1 MHDLPGATAASA
13 QRQGRAAGPRPLPVV
28 GARPTAPGRAGDPG
42 RHRPAGLPRPRRL
55 SRRQRPA
62 RLRVSFIDS
71 IYYTTVTLSTTGYGD
86 IAPVTDRARLINA
99 FVITPLRIAFL
110 VLLIG
115 TTLEVLA
122 SQGREMFRVA
132 RWRKNMGA
140 HVVVVGYG
148 TKGRSAVETLVNNGH
163 DREAIVVVDPSALA
177 LEEAHSDGLAVVTG
191 DATRREVLRSAGVQ
205 TATQVIITTDRDD
218 TNVLS
223 TLTVRQLNPDAWI
236 VAAVRE
242 QENVPLMRQSG
253 ANSVITSSDAVGRL
267 LGLSSMSPMLGSV
280 MEDLLTYG
288 EGLEVAERDLLVSEV
303 GKPPQ
308 SLPDQV
314 IAVVR
319 DEKVYRYFDP
329 VVTLLARGD
338 RLIVVRPGEGA
349 AVGAAPR
356 DPRRG
361 AGRRGLSPQRVSAG
375 PGAIRT
381 GPRAS
386 RTSTV
391 SPFCCTT
398 TTSARR
404 DRRPPR
410 ARAASGRASAVPTDH
425 PGGVAGTD
433 GRAVTVSQQRADGR
447 GEAVAAALRRSPP
460 PTTARPARRAPPWR
474 PAPSAGPSSAR
485 VFTSRRARISSATSS
500 TRSFSGM
507 PVSVAR
513 HFRPPTTMWWPSGVR
528 STSRDSATWSA

>member
-1 MHDLPGATAASA
+1 VTVSTTFGTVPDDPSDLAE
-13 QRQGRAAGPRPLPVV
+13 AGSLGTVKLP
-28 GARPTAPGRAGDPG
+28 D
-42 RHRPAGLPRPRRL
+42 
-55 SRRQRPA
+55 PA
-62 RLRVSFIDS
+62 RSPWWSLSMRLLAALAILAATVLLVYFDNEGYTDGNDPTGEVDFVDS

-99 FVITPLRIAFL
+99 FVITPARIAFL

-132 RWRKNMGA
+132 RWRKHMGE

-148 TKGRSAVETLVNNGH
+148 TKGRSAVETLINNGH
-163 DREAIVVVDPSALA
+163 DPDAIIVVDPSPLA
-177 LEEAHSDGLAVVTG
+177 LEDAHSDGLAVVTG
-191 DATRREVLRSAGVQ
+191 DATRRDVLRSARVQ
-205 TATQVIITTDRDD
+205 SATHVIITTDSDAS
-218 TNVLS
+218 NVLS

-288 EGLEVAERDLLVSEV
+288 EGLEVAERDLLVTEV

-319 DEKVYRYFDP
+319 DEQVYRYFDP

-338 RLIVVRPGEGA
+338 RLIVVRPAKELPW
-349 AVGAAPR
+349 APR
-356 DPRRG
+356 
-361 AGRRGLSPQRVSAG
+361 
-375 PGAIRT
+375 PGT
-381 GPRAS
+381 HGED
-386 RTSTV
+386 T
-391 SPFCCTT
+391 
-398 TTSARR
+398 
-404 DRRPPR
+404 
-410 ARAASGRASAVPTDH
+410 
-425 PGGVAGTD
+425 
-433 GRAVTVSQQRADGR
+433 ADEG
-447 GEAVAAALRRSPP
+447 
-460 PTTARPARRAPPWR
+460 
-474 PAPSAGPSSAR
+474 
-485 VFTSRRARISSATSS
+485 
-500 TRSFSGM
+500 
-507 PVSVAR
+507 
-513 HFRPPTTMWWPSGVR
+513 
-528 STSRDSATWSA
+528 

>member
-1 MHDLPGATAASA
+1 MPDPVRSPWWELGRRMLAALA
-13 QRQGRAAGPRPLPVV
+13 ILV
-28 GARPTAPGRAGDPG
+28 GTMLLVYFDRAGYRDGNDP
-42 RHRPAGLPRPRRL
+42 PYF
-55 SRRQRPA
+55 
-62 RLRVSFIDS
+62 RVDLIDS

-86 IAPVTDRARLINA
+86 IAPVAPHARLINA
-99 FVITPLRIAFL
+99 FIITPLRIAFL

-132 RWRKNMGA
+132 RWRKKMGQ

-148 TKGRSAVETLVNNGH
+148 TKGRSAIETLVNNGH

-177 LEEAHSDGLAVVTG
+177 KDEAHSDGLAVITG
-191 DATRREVLRSAGVQ
+191 DATRREVLRNAGVQ
-205 TATQVIITTDRDD
+205 NATHVIITTDRDD

-338 RLIVVRPGEGA
+338 RLIVVRPAKELPW
-349 AVGAAPR
+349 APR
-356 DPRRG
+356 
-361 AGRRGLSPQRVSAG
+361 
-375 PGAIRT
+375 PGT
-381 GPRAS
+381 HGED
-386 RTSTV
+386 TSE
-391 SPFCCTT
+391 
-398 TTSARR
+398 
-404 DRRPPR
+404 D
-410 ARAASGRASAVPTDH
+410 D
-425 PGGVAGTD
+425 
-433 GRAVTVSQQRADGR
+433 
-447 GEAVAAALRRSPP
+447 
-460 PTTARPARRAPPWR
+460 
-474 PAPSAGPSSAR
+474 
-485 VFTSRRARISSATSS
+485 
-500 TRSFSGM
+500 
-507 PVSVAR
+507 
-513 HFRPPTTMWWPSGVR
+513 
-528 STSRDSATWSA
+528 